1 MHFSLRIHYFN
12 FELQSEEINRRFDA
26 MARGEVMSP
35 LTLKRRKGPPVTL
48 GGLKPLSDVS
58 VWLSLDLL

>member
-1 MHFSLRIHYFN
+1 MHDIHSYFL
-12 FELQSEEINRRFDA
+12 FQSEEINRRFDA
-26 MARGEVMSP
+26 VARGEAMPP

-58 VWLSLDLL
+58 VWSNHVL